1 MKDKF
6 WQNRIKGV
14 LKKHL
19 YLGTLGTESTSF
31 RVPELKYTSDT
42 STIELIKKGIV
53 PSAYTFEYAD
63 DKKYISSYTTEE
75 MLVAKTFNIEQGLLA
90 VVRGYERYTD
100 FHPKLDLYVPLFCN
114 VESWFDSSNESAKWV
129 HKTRKYLSKVENLYP
144 QYFLRGSRSINLL
157 LHGITP
163 KEIVYKGYCLTPI
176 ARVLFQY
183 PLVGNEEVSSRVL
196 KFLTEFSK
204 GTLLGMDYPDF
215 LYPIRYLFEMNWYT
229 LLETLDEEIVWYNK
243 KGRVIDGNM

>member
-19 YLGTLGTESTSF
+19 DLGTLGTESTGYG
-31 RVPELKYTSDT
+31 VQELKYTSDT

-75 MLVAKTFNIEQGLLA
+75 MLVAKTFNIEQGLIA
-90 VVRGYERYTD
+90 VTKGYERYLD

-114 VESWFDSSNESAKWV
+114 LESRLAEDIKWV
-129 HKTRKYLSKVENLYP
+129 DKIRNYLLKVRDLYP
-144 QYFLRGSRSINLL
+144 QYFMRGTRSLDLL

-176 ARVLFQY
+176 ARVLLQY
-183 PLVGNEEVSSRVL
+183 PLVGNKEVSARVL
-196 KFLTEFSK
+196 KFLTEFSQ
-204 GTLLGMDYPDF
+204 GTLLGMDYLDF

-229 LLETLDEEIVWYNK
+229 LIETLDEEIVWYNK

>member
-19 YLGTLGTESTSF
+19 DLGTIGTESTSF
-31 RVPELKYTSDT
+31 RVPELKYASDT
-42 STIELIKKGIV
+42 STIELIRKGIV

-75 MLVAKTFNIEQGLLA
+75 MLVAKTFNIEQGLIA
-90 VVRGYERYTD
+90 VTKGYERYLD

-114 VESWFDSSNESAKWV
+114 LESRLEEDVKWV
-129 HKTRKYLSKVENLYP
+129 AKIRNYLLKVRDLYP
-144 QYFLRGSRSINLL
+144 QYFMRGTRSLDLL

-183 PLVGNEEVSSRVL
+183 PLVGQEKTSARVL
-196 KFLTEFSK
+196 KFLTEFSQ

-229 LLETLDEEIVWYNK
+229 LIETPDEEIIWYNK
-243 KGRVIDGNM
+243 KGRVADGNM